1 MRKKTKNFSRDFGP
15 SNRQLRVA
23 ELVRRSI
30 SDILIRNELYEDAL
44 TNVPI
49 TVSEVRCSSD
59 LKLATVFVLPLGG
72 KNAQTVVKSL
82 AKQKSTIR
90 KILGENLNLKFVPD
104 IRFVEDESFDQMDQT
119 TKLLQNPTVQRDVLG
134 K

>member
-1 MRKKTKNFSRDFGP
+1 MRKTNKNFLKEVGP

-30 SDILIRNELYEDAL
+30 SDILAKNELYEDAL

-82 AKQKSTIR
+82 AKQKSIIR
-90 KILGENLNLKFVPD
+90 KILGKDLNLKFVPD

-119 TKLLQNPTVQRDVLG
+119 AKLLQNPTVQRDISR
-134 K
+134 

>member
-1 MRKKTKNFSRDFGP
+1 MRKTNNNLSKSIGP

-30 SDILIRNELYEDAL
+30 SDILVRNELYEEAL

-72 KNAQTVVKSL
+72 KNSEEVIKSL
-82 AKQKSTIR
+82 AKHKGSIR
-90 KILGENLNLKFVPD
+90 KILGKNLNLKFVPD
-104 IRFVEDESFDQMDQT
+104 IRFIEDETFDQMDQT
-119 TKLLQNPTVQRDVLG
+119 AKLFQMPNVQRDVSN
-134 K
+134 

>member
-1 MRKKTKNFSRDFGP
+1 MKKTTKNFSKDFGP

-23 ELVRRSI
+23 ELIRRSI
-30 SDILIRNELYEDAL
+30 SDILIRNDLYEDAL

-72 KNAQTVVKSL
+72 KNTQTVVKSL

-104 IRFVEDESFDQMDQT
+104 IRFIEDESFDQMDQT
-119 TKLLQNPTVQRDVLG
+119 TKLLQNPTVQRDVLN

>member
-1 MRKKTKNFSRDFGP
+1 MRKTNNNLSKSIGP

-30 SDILIRNELYEDAL
+30 SDILVRNELYEEAL

-72 KNAQTVVKSL
+72 KNSEEVIKSL
-82 AKQKSTIR
+82 AKHKGTIR
-90 KILGENLNLKFVPD
+90 KILGKNLNLKFVPD
-104 IRFVEDESFDQMDQT
+104 FRFIEDETFDQMDQT
-119 TKLLQNPTVQRDVLG
+119 AKLFQMPNVQRDVSN
-134 K
+134 

>member
-1 MRKKTKNFSRDFGP
+1 MRKTNNNLSKDVGP

-30 SDILIRNELYEDAL
+30 SDILVKNELYDEVL
-44 TNVPI
+44 TNVTI

-72 KNAQTVVKSL
+72 KNSQKVVKSL
-82 AKQKSTIR
+82 AKHKGSIR
-90 KILGENLNLKFVPD
+90 KILGKNLNLKFVPD
-104 IRFVEDESFDQMDQT
+104 IRFIEDETFDQMDQT
-119 TKLLQNPTVQRDVLG
+119 TKLLQMPIVQRDISN
-134 K
+134 

>member
-1 MRKKTKNFSRDFGP
+1 MKKSAKNFPRDFGS

-23 ELVRRSI
+23 ELIRRSI
-30 SDILIRNELYEDAL
+30 SDILIKIELYEDAL

-90 KILGENLNLKFVPD
+90 KILGNYLKLKFVPD
-104 IRFVEDESFDQMDQT
+104 IRFIMDESFDQMDQT
-119 TKLLQNPTVQRDVLG
+119 TKLLQNLNVQRNLLS
-134 K
+134 

>member
-1 MRKKTKNFSRDFGP
+1 MSKTNINFLKGIGS

-23 ELVRRSI
+23 ELIRRTI
-30 SDILIRNELYEDAL
+30 SDILAKNELYEEAL

-59 LKLATVFVLPLGG
+59 LKLAKIFVLPLGG
-72 KNAQTVVKSL
+72 NNTREVVKSL
-82 AKQKSTIR
+82 TKHKNTIR
-90 KILGENLNLKFVPD
+90 KILGKNLNLKFVPD
-104 IRFVEDESFDQMDQT
+104 LCFLKDETFDQIDQT
-119 TKLLQNPTVQRDVLG
+119 TKLFQDPIVQRDVS

>member
-1 MRKKTKNFSRDFGP
+1 MRKTNNNLSKSIGP

-30 SDILIRNELYEDAL
+30 SDILVRNELYEEAL

-72 KNAQTVVKSL
+72 KNSEEVIKSL
-82 AKQKSTIR
+82 AKHKGSIR
-90 KILGENLNLKFVPD
+90 KILGKNLNLKFVPD
-104 IRFVEDESFDQMDQT
+104 IRFIEDETFDQMDQT
-119 TKLLQNPTVQRDVLG
+119 TKLFQMPNVQRDVSN
-134 K
+134 